1 MEYMDKLFPFS
12 PFIQPPIYLQRNGV
26 FFVFI
31 SGIFLSSFF
40 SHFTPMAHA
49 ADGGTVFLI
58 QNKWGG
64 IHGISLDAA
73 QKPSSPAMVRPNM
86 DTLQYPMIID
96 LDAFPNGGYQLTAM
110 GTIIPI
116 GNTRLPYAAW
126 APIRDAT
133 AFVMLPDDGGGWI
146 SAGNSIKTIGRPPIL
161 SLPVLDRKTTIA
173 DLEYDPQ
180 RKRLAILSRD
190 GKITICEEEKSRSI
204 GSIPL
209 KKDSAIDL
217 EFSPEGFWILTERGK
232 VFSWKQDKVEELSHI
247 PDLGKGLACD
257 LEAALNGT
265 GFYILDLFGVIHA
278 CAGAAQVPTEPLTK
292 PVAVDLEIVPGDLLP
307 QWNPPGLHT
316 RMGWGTES
324 ILLDPQGPSKPVSLI
339 VDRAENMTV
348 IWTQIRFDPQYIL
361 LDPNSVRVGE
371 WWDQG
376 LRDARINP
384 IVDLQKGIMT
394 LQGSGVH
401 FPYEG
406 ASGSGEF
413 ARFAVASVAGVT
425 EATTVLQVV
434 EFYYRDAYQGNID
447 HTCPIINSC
456 TVSIAPI
463 QPILDLSWAQS
474 GEWLSNSHRIVKS
487 GEIIQAD
494 IRVESGSRMNSFEFG
509 IQFTPHS
516 LVFLGMTPGSVWRP
530 DVPIQTVFDIPSRAN
545 EKGILEGQKIETQQV
560 GACLDEKGSIV
571 SLFFSVVSLEPG
583 EFRLTGFSGKDLK
596 GNRLNIHSGT
606 QVLTISGE

>member
-1 MEYMDKLFPFS
+1 MYKLIPFP
-12 PFIQPPIYLQRNGV
+12 PFVRPPFYLQRIGVSFIFMCGV
-26 FFVFI
+26 FL
-31 SGIFLSSFF
+31 SFLFF
-40 SHFTPMAHA
+40 HFTRMAHA
-49 ADGGTVFLI
+49 SDGGTVFLI

-64 IHGISLDAA
+64 IHGISLDADR
-73 QKPSSPAMVRPNM
+73 KPSSPAMVRPNM
-86 DTLQYPMIID
+86 DTLQYPTIID
-96 LDAFPNGGYQLTAM
+96 LDAFPNGGYQLTTM

-133 AFVMLPDDGGGWI
+133 AIVMLPDDGGGWI

-161 SLPVLDRKTTIA
+161 SFPVFDRKTTIA

-180 RKRLAILSRD
+180 RKRLAVLSRE
-190 GKITICEEEKSRSI
+190 GKITVCEEAKSRAL

-209 KKDSAIDL
+209 KKDFAIDL

-232 VFSWKQDKVEELSHI
+232 VFSWKQDKVEELSNI

-257 LEAALNGT
+257 LEAAPNGM

-292 PVAVDLEIVPGDLLP
+292 PVAVDLEIVPGDILP
-307 QWNPPGLHT
+307 QWDPPGLHT
-316 RMGWGTES
+316 RVGWGTES
-324 ILLDPQGPSKPVSLI
+324 ILLDPQGPSKPVSMV

-348 IWTQIRFDPQYIL
+348 IWTQVRFDPQYIL
-361 LDPNSVRVGE
+361 LDPNGVRVGE
-371 WWDQG
+371 WWDRG

-384 IVDLQKGIMT
+384 IVDSQKGIMT

-406 ASGSGEF
+406 ASGSGEL
-413 ARFAVASVAGVT
+413 ARFAVAPVAGVT

-447 HTCPIINSC
+447 RTCAIINSC

-463 QPILDLSWAQS
+463 QPIVDLSWAQS
-474 GEWLSNSHRIVKS
+474 GDWLSNSHRIVKL

-494 IRVESGSRMNSFEFG
+494 IRAESGSRMNSFEFG
-509 IQFTPHS
+509 IQFTPRS
-516 LVFLGMTPGSVWRP
+516 MVFLGMTPGSVWRP

-545 EKGILEGQKIETQQV
+545 KNGILDGQKIESQLA
-560 GACLDEKGSIV
+560 GACLDRKGSIV
-571 SLFFSVVSLEPG
+571 SIFFSVASLEPA
-583 EFRLTGFSGKDLK
+583 EFRLTSFSGKDPK
-596 GNRLNIHSGT
+596 GNHLNIKPGT